1 MVFLL
6 KRSTTNSV
14 KEYYKLLFVETP
26 KERALEAATQ
36 IELKEIKVLYEKF
49 CFLKHFSELP
59 LTSEENKK
67 FLKKKG
73 FDLIEKE
80 DLSTNYYT
88 HIKFKEKRDVDNL
101 QIAEE
106 PDFLNVSTLEYF
118 VRHNCDQTQF
128 EQDIVSTTEFKER

>member
-1 MVFLL
+1 
-6 KRSTTNSV
+6 
-14 KEYYKLLFVETP
+14 VETP

-67 FLKKKG
+67 FLENKG

-88 HIKFKEKRDVDNL
+88 KIKFKEKDDNL
-101 QIAEE
+101 QIEEE
-106 PDFLNVSTLEYF
+106 PDFLNISTLEYF
-118 VRHNCDQTQF
+118 VGHNCDQTQF
-128 EQDIVSTTEFKER
+128 EEDTVSTTEFKER

>member
-14 KEYYKLLFVETP
+14 KEFYKILFVETP
-26 KERALEAATQ
+26 KERALEATTQ

-49 CFLKHFSELP
+49 CFLKHFSELT

-67 FLKKKG
+67 FLGKKG
-73 FDLIEKE
+73 FGLIEKE

-88 HIKFKEKRDVDNL
+88 KIKFKEEDNNL
-101 QIAEE
+101 AIEEE
-106 PDFLNVSTLEYF
+106 PDFLNISTLEYF

-128 EQDIVSTTEFKER
+128 EQDVVSTTEFKER